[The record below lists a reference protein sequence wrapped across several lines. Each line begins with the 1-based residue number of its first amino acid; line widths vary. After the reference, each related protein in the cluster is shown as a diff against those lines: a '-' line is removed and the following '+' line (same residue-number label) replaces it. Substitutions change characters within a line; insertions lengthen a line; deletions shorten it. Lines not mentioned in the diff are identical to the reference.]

1 MMTEGILTI
10 EEAAKYLNVSARTI
24 YDWAQKG
31 EIPAG
36 KIGNIW
42 HFKLESIDRWMHDRM
57 SASKSAKK
65 RIVMNTDAIVMREH
79 IALLKSDN
87 RENALAVLLDT
98 LRNAP
103 QVGDH
108 AELVRAALAPK
119 TLIGAAMGY
128 GVAIPHVRLPSV
140 TGIAVAIGVSRTP
153 VAGFLPLD
161 SEPVRLVILV
171 AAGSSQFAVYMR
183 AISYFNA
190 RLKSVKLRNALI
202 NAKDEGDVY
211 RLMKG

>member
-1 MMTEGILTI
+1 MMEGILTI
-10 EEAAKYLNVSARTI
+10 EEAAKYLNVSVRTI

-42 HFKLESIDRWMHDRM
+42 HFKRESIDRWMHDRM

-65 RIVMNTDAIVMREH
+65 RIVMNTEAIILRER
-79 IALLKSDN
+79 IALLKPESKD
-87 RENALAVLLDT
+87 RALAVLLDT

-153 VAGFLPLD
+153 LSGFLPLD
-161 SEPVRLVILV
+161 GEPVRILIMV
-171 AAGSSQFAVYMR
+171 TAGSAQFTVYLQT
-183 AISYFNA
+183 ISYFNA
-190 RLKSVKLRNALI
+190 RLKSVKLRNSLI

>member
-1 MMTEGILTI
+1 MTEGILTI
-10 EEAAKYLNVSARTI
+10 EEAAKYINVSARTI

-42 HFKLESIDRWMHDRM
+42 HFKRESIDRWMHDRM

-65 RIVMNTDAIVMREH
+65 RIVMNTDAIILRER
-79 IALLKSDN
+79 IVLLKSND
-87 RENALAVLLDT
+87 RALAVLLDT
-98 LRNAP
+98 LRDAP

-108 AELVRAALAPK
+108 AELVKAALAPK
-119 TLIGAAMGY
+119 TLIGAAMGA
-128 GVAIPHVRLPSV
+128 GVAIPHVRLPSI
-140 TGIAVAIGVSRTP
+140 TGIAAAIGVSRTP
-153 VAGFLPLD
+153 ISGFLPLD
-161 SEPVRLVILV
+161 GEPVRLVILV
-171 AAGSSQFAVYMR
+171 AAGSSQFAVYMQ

>member
-1 MMTEGILTI
+1 MMDGILTI

-42 HFKLESIDRWMHDRM
+42 HFKRESIDRWMHDRM

-65 RIVMNTDAIVMREH
+65 RIVMNTDAIILRER
-79 IALLKSDN
+79 IALLKSDD
-87 RENALAVLLDT
+87 RALAVLLDT
-98 LRNAP
+98 LREAP

-128 GVAIPHVRLPSV
+128 GVAIPHIRLPSV

-153 VAGFLPLD
+153 VSGFLPLD
-161 SEPVRLVILV
+161 GEPVRLIILV
-171 AAGSSQFAVYMR
+171 AAGSSQSAVYMQ

-190 RLKSVKLRNALI
+190 RLKSVKLRNGLI
-202 NAKDEGDVY
+202 NAKDAGDVY
-211 RLMKG
+211 RLLKR